1 MLALLVSV
9 CLLSGWVADGRPSE
23 EDPDVV
29 PGEVDSF
36 RFELFSYNFSYLTIA
51 LQELFLCAARIL
63 QETWPACRWVWI

>member
-23 EDPDVV
+23 EDPDVM

-36 RFELFSYNFSYLTIA
+36 RFELIFLQFLLFKHRITGIIPLCCQNLTRN
-51 LQELFLCAARIL
+51 L
-63 QETWPACRWVWI
+63 ACV